1 MEKKDEKEFLIL
13 NIGGT
18 FNKVYNPI
26 SGNLDINKDNNIIKN
41 IINKTKIKNIKID
54 GIIYKD
60 SLDLTK
66 KDRRYLVNY
75 IKKSNYNDII
85 IVHGTDTINITA
97 KYLNKYIKDK
107 NIVLTGSMIPY
118 SINGI
123 EATSNLF
130 LSYGFL
136 LNCKKNN
143 IYIAMHGIVKKFNK
157 IKKNRVKGVF
167 ECL

>member
-1 MEKKDEKEFLIL
+1 MKKKILIL

-26 SGNLDINKDNNIIKN
+26 SGTLDINKDNNIIKD
-41 IINKTKIKNIKID
+41 IINKTKVKNIIID

-66 KDRRYLVNY
+66 IDRDNLVSY
-75 IKKSNYNDII
+75 IKESKYNNII

-97 KYLNKYIKDK
+97 NYLNKYIKNK

-118 SINGI
+118 SINSI
-123 EATSNLF
+123 EATANLF

-157 IKKNRVKGVF
+157 IKKNREKGIF